1 LRKNKFFVF
10 VILFLLFQPL
20 YAVSAFGPEVR
31 IQTSEEAFANSPVGI
46 IVIVKYLAGQAAFDI
61 TVNYGDGSPSE
72 TKGCA
77 IDPTSTRRECS
88 VRFVHI
94 YTSPGNYLINALAQ
108 LKGSGG
114 GIAGS
119 DSFTIQIEEWNPPS
133 PPSSP
138 SGTGGSGS
146 GISGI
151 TNINPISATT
161 FGEILDRIATALFFM
176 AIFIT
181 PFLIAVGG
189 FLMSSG
195 IPSRIIMGKRI
206 ILIASAIF
214 GVVALFKLV
223 TSLTVDIIK

>member
-1 LRKNKFFVF
+1 LRKNKFF
-10 VILFLLFQPL
+10 IFLLFSFIFLLFPL
-20 YAVSAFGPEVR
+20 VSFSQTEVR
-31 IQTSEEAFANSPVGI
+31 IQTSERTFANTPVGI
-46 IVIVKYLAGQAAFDI
+46 IVFVRYPAVNVYLD
-61 TVNYGDGSPSE
+61 VELNYGDGTSE
-72 TKGCA
+72 
-77 IDPTSTRRECS
+77 ISTCVIGPYSVRRECS
-88 VRFVHI
+88 VSFSHT
-94 YTSPGNYLINALAQ
+94 YSNSGNYTITASVRLTDTGAVV
-108 LKGSGG
+108 
-114 GIAGS
+114 GS
-119 DSFTIQIEEWNPPS
+119 DSFSIQVEEWNPPS
-133 PPSSP
+133 PPPSP
-138 SGTGGSGS
+138 PGTGGSGS
-146 GISGI
+146 GISSI
-151 TNINPISATT
+151 TDINPISATT